1 MPPSRKPSPGRRVGL
16 PEVCVALAGL
26 VSVMPTPAQS
36 PVSRREFEVA
46 SIRLNVK
53 GGPWVFNGQKSPGTF
68 ASENQTLRALIQE
81 AYGRPSGKRNWLPVF
96 VAAGTGTPILGG
108 PDWIG
113 SARYDI
119 TAKWNAAP
127 DAYRTVESINKTQVE
142 MDLMLRALLEQRFK
156 LKLHRETR
164 ELPVY
169 ELRIAKAGK
178 LRQGTC
184 ATYNPANPPLSTP
197 DPQPVIYCG
206 GSSLGRER
214 VGLDTGW
221 RGDEN
226 GRPGEHSFLPDRHS
240 DRDRQDRVCG
250 NLRCPPAVDS
260 RPGRV
265 RGNSYAP
272 VAGRRQRVHFHCV
285 AGTTG
290 SDAQS
295 RQRSCGSDRRGSRR
309 KTLRELNLIVC
320 LEQTT
325 YYQHFRRR
333 GLKTLGDLHV
343 RFDEGPAGRGLV
355 RCPPYDYQTNP
366 SPIPVHPRSFAALV
380 PKSAK
385 LKVTPP
391 RSGGI

>member
-1 MPPSRKPSPGRRVGL
+1 VVAIHLPAEELQTTSPMPPSRKPSPGRRVGL

-68 ASENQTLRALIQE
+68 AAENQTLRALIQE
-81 AYGRPSGKRNWLPVF
+81 AYGVPSGKRNWLPVF

-142 MDLMLRALLEQRFK
+142 MDLMLRALLEQRFH
-156 LKLHRETR
+156 LKLHRVTR
-164 ELPVY
+164 EMPVY

-206 GSSLGRER
+206 GSSLGRK
-214 VGLDTGW
+214 GLDWTLDGA
-221 RGDEN
+221 GMKTADLAN
-226 GRPGEHSFLPDRHS
+226 TLSFLIGTRTVIDKT
-240 DRDRQDRVCG
+240 G
-250 NLRCPPAVDS
+250 
-260 RPGRV
+260 
-265 RGNSYAP
+265 
-272 VAGRRQRVHFHCV
+272 F
-285 AGTTG
+285 AGTF
-290 SDAQS
+290 DAH
-295 RQRSCGSDRRGSRR
+295 
-309 KTLRELNLIVC
+309 LRW
-320 LEQTT
+320 TP
-325 YYQHFRRR
+325 
-333 GLKTLGDLHV
+333 GLGEFGATHM
-343 RFDEGPAGRGLV
+343 P
-355 RCPPYDYQTNP
+355 P
-366 SPIPVHPRSFAALV
+366 SPDDVNESIFTVLQEQLGLTLKAARGPVEVIVVDRAERPSEN
-380 PKSAK
+380 
-385 LKVTPP
+385 
-391 RSGGI
+391 